1 MKGQCIEKRRQQ
13 QPVRKIRRKDGK
25 REQDTENKNPRPKEY
40 KAAAI
45 FERSSVISS
54 LILRELFADVTRVW
68 KLKYLAE
75 KCVPFNEND

>member
-1 MKGQCIEKRRQQ
+1 MSEKG
-13 QPVRKIRRKDGK
+13 
-25 REQDTENKNPRPKEY
+25 NKNPRPKEY

-45 FERSSVISS
+45 FERSSVVSS

-75 KCVPFNEND
+75 KVDCSIGQVSKVMNFLLENAWAEKT